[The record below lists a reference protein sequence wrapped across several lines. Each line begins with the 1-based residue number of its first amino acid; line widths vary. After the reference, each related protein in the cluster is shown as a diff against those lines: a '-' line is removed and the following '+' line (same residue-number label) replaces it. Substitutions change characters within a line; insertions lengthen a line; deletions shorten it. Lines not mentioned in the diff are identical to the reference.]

1 MDQEGIAGDWGGEEE
16 GGGQTTSSGLVLY
29 VIAWYCM
36 YCIVL
41 YAKKQL
47 FQEIESVGPLTGLGF
62 FEIERKILTSMVS
75 TAVTYIIILVQFKMS
90 TI

>member
-1 MDQEGIAGDWGGEEE
+1 
-16 GGGQTTSSGLVLY
+16 
-29 VIAWYCM
+29 M

-41 YAKKQL
+41 YAKKQLLL

-62 FEIERKILTSMVS
+62 FEIERNILTSMVS